1 MKQKLDINSL
11 ISSAKEFCKIE
22 SEQNRKEL
30 FGVTDGKAVGTFVEH
45 AFQHYLE
52 ERFDMTVGSSAVGL
66 DLQIGR
72 ASCRERV

>member
-30 FGVTDGKAVGTFVEH
+30 FGVTDGKAVGTFVNT
-45 AFQHYLE
+45 LLIL
-52 ERFDMTVGSSAVGL
+52 M
-66 DLQIGR
+66 
-72 ASCRERV
+72 